1 MLDTIKQYIKNI
13 SDITFNEYYQ
23 SYIMQ
28 VRDRNIESEL
38 KHLSAR
44 NVLSLYTM
52 DQLIADTVKEMIHVD
67 SSNITAKF
75 IQQAL

>member
-1 MLDTIKQYIKNI
+1 MLDMIKQYIKNI

-28 VRDRNIESEL
+28 VQDMNIESEL

-44 NVLSLYTM
+44 NTLSLYTM
-52 DQLIADTVKEMIHVD
+52 DQLIADTVKEVICVD
-67 SSNITAKF
+67 SSNIAAKF
-75 IQQAL
+75 IQ

>member
-1 MLDTIKQYIKNI
+1 MLDTIKQYINNI
-13 SDITFNEYYQ
+13 TDISFNEYYQ

-28 VRDRNIESEL
+28 VQDRNIESEL

-52 DQLIADTVKEMIHVD
+52 DQLIADTVKEVIHVD
-67 SSNITAKF
+67 SSNIAAKF
-75 IQQAL
+75 IQ

>member
-1 MLDTIKQYIKNI
+1 MLDTIKQYINNI
-13 SDITFNEYYQ
+13 TDISFNEYYQ

-28 VRDRNIESEL
+28 VQDRNIESEL

-52 DQLIADTVKEMIHVD
+52 DQLIADTVKEVICVD
-67 SSNITAKF
+67 SSNIAAKF
-75 IQQAL
+75 IQ

>member
-1 MLDTIKQYIKNI
+1 MLDTIKQYIRNI
-13 SDITFNEYYQ
+13 PDITFNEYYQ

-28 VRDRNIESEL
+28 VQDRNIESEL

-52 DQLIADTVKEMIHVD
+52 DQLIADTVKEVIHVD

-75 IQQAL
+75 IQ

>member
-1 MLDTIKQYIKNI
+1 MLDTIKQYINNI
-13 SDITFNEYYQ
+13 TDISFNEYYQ

-28 VRDRNIESEL
+28 VQDMNIESEL
-38 KHLSAR
+38 KQLSAR

-52 DQLIADTVKEMIHVD
+52 NQLIADTVKEMIHVD

-75 IQQAL
+75 IQ

>member
-1 MLDTIKQYIKNI
+1 MLDMIKQYINNI
-13 SDITFNEYYQ
+13 TDISFNEYYQ

-28 VRDRNIESEL
+28 VQDRNIESEL

-52 DQLIADTVKEMIHVD
+52 DQLIADTVKEVIHVD
-67 SSNITAKF
+67 SSNIAAKF
-75 IQQAL
+75 IQ

>member
-1 MLDTIKQYIKNI
+1 MLDMIKQYINNI
-13 SDITFNEYYQ
+13 TDISFNEYYQ

-28 VRDRNIESEL
+28 VQDRNIESEL

-44 NVLSLYTM
+44 NTLSLYTM
-52 DQLIADTVKEMIHVD
+52 DQLIADTVKEVICVD

-75 IQQAL
+75 IQ

>member
-1 MLDTIKQYIKNI
+1 MLDTIKRYIKNI
-13 SDITFNEYYQ
+13 PDITFNEYYQ

-28 VRDRNIESEL
+28 VQDRNIESEL

-52 DQLIADTVKEMIHVD
+52 DQLIADTVKEVIHVD
-67 SSNITAKF
+67 SSNIAAKF
-75 IQQAL
+75 IQ

>member
-1 MLDTIKQYIKNI
+1 MLDTIKQYISNLPDI
-13 SDITFNEYYQ
+13 SVISFDDYYQ

-28 VRDRNIESEL
+28 VQDRNIESEL

-52 DQLIADTVKEMIHVD
+52 DQLIADTVKEVIQVD

-75 IQQAL
+75 IQ

>member
-1 MLDTIKQYIKNI
+1 MLDMIKQYINNI
-13 SDITFNEYYQ
+13 TDISFNEYYQ

-28 VRDRNIESEL
+28 VQDRNIEYEL

-52 DQLIADTVKEMIHVD
+52 DQLIADTVKEVIHVD
-67 SSNITAKF
+67 SSNIAAKF
-75 IQQAL
+75 IQ

>member
-28 VRDRNIESEL
+28 VQDRNIESEL

-75 IQQAL
+75 IQ

>member
-28 VRDRNIESEL
+28 VQDRNIESEL

-52 DQLIADTVKEMIHVD
+52 DQLIADTVKEVIHVD
-67 SSNITAKF
+67 SSNIAAKF
-75 IQQAL
+75 IQ